1 MVDDEGR
8 LRTTAVALN
17 APMFSSA
24 LWYRLFKF
32 GEGCKDNSRFN
43 ELLADMAAAFTGKSA
58 QDLAGMPWFTEVGS
72 FNNCGCAVGLPAGM
86 THQRTYAGGT
96 PN

>member
-24 LWYRLFKF
+24 LWYRLSKF
-32 GEGCKDNSRFN
+32 GEGCKDNSRFKD
-43 ELLADMAAAFTGKSA
+43 LLTDMAAAFTGESA
-58 QDLAGMPWFTEVGS
+58 QDLAVMPWFTKVGS
-72 FNNCGCAVGLPAGM
+72 FNNCGSAVWLPAGM
-86 THQRTYAGGT
+86 T
-96 PN
+96 